1 MPKESEGDSM
11 REQPVWMDE
20 YTPLEREA
28 GLELSDMMDM
38 AFGMVPPG
46 TARVWRESGVRI
58 GHA

>member
-1 MPKESEGDSM
+1 M

-28 GLELSDMMDM
+28 GLELSAMMDM

-58 GHA
+58 GHC